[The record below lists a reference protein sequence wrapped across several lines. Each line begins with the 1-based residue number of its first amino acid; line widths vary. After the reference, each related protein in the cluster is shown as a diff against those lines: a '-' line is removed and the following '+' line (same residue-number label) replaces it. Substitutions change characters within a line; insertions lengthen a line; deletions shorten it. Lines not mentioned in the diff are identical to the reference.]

1 MGHIIEEIETGE
13 TKVCF
18 CDDYYRD
25 RKDDEVRKILNI
37 AASEAASSMN
47 LTQRVRGPQ
56 KK

>member
-25 RKDDEVRKILNI
+25 RKDDEVRKILSI
-37 AASEAASSMN
+37 AASKAASSMN
-47 LTQRVRGPQ
+47 LTQRVVR
-56 KK
+56 